1 MTPSFEEQIQATRA
15 GSGAW
20 YARAQ
25 QAVGGAL
32 GHDVRHALPF
42 PTYIARA
49 QGAYKWDVDGH
60 RYIDYH
66 VGNGALLLGHAHPA
80 IVEAVIKAAPLGTH
94 FGNDHPLQVE
104 WAERIQSLVPC
115 GERVRFTNS
124 GTESDMLAC
133 RVARAHTGRPT
144 ILRFEGHFHGWGD
157 ELVTGF
163 APPYDV
169 PPSIGL
175 TPGFRLGTVM
185 TPANDLDEVD
195 RILRQR
201 GDVAAVILEPSGG
214 SWARLPLRPG
224 FLAGL
229 REVTRRHGTLLI
241 FDEVI
246 TGFRWAPGG
255 AQERY
260 GITPDLSTHAKII
273 GGGVPGAAICG
284 RAEVM
289 RVFDIT
295 GDAFHDRFRRIAHQG
310 TYNAT
315 PLTAAAGIACLNI
328 VATGEPTRRADA
340 LADRL
345 RAGLNGVL
353 ERRAVRGLVYGES
366 SAFHI
371 YLEAPGS
378 KLAVSRPEDYR
389 WLDTVTLK
397 SMDPTLVRALQNG
410 FRVRGIDLLSYNGGM
425 TSAAHEEQDIDETV
439 GGLRRPGRGAP
450 HAKRAGAAVAANG
463 ISPTSPGR
471 AGRCAP
477 STGLGRDGRRARLV
491 PPWHGP
497 RFPISRRSGGGLRP
511 MFDGRGRSSCSA
523 RWPGARRTPGAIS
536 TSSLSRTRRGRSS
549 SASRTSRASTTCGR
563 GSISSS
569 TRRRSS
575 NAWRPRATRSSSK
588 PSRKVSCS
596 MKRAKAEA
604 ATLADPGGE

>member
-25 QAVGGAL
+25 QAVGGGL

-42 PTYIARA
+42 PTYIARG

-115 GERVRFTNS
+115 AERVRFTNS

-133 RVARAHTGRPT
+133 RVARAYTGRPT

-163 APPYDV
+163 APPFDV

-175 TPGFRLGTVM
+175 MPGYRLGTVM

-195 RILRQR
+195 RILGQR

-229 REVTRRHGTLLI
+229 RDVTRRHGTLLI

-255 AQERY
+255 AQERF
-260 GITPDLSTHAKII
+260 GVTPDLSSHAKIV

-284 RAEVM
+284 RADVM

-315 PLTAAAGIACLNI
+315 PLTAAAGLACLNL

-340 LADRL
+340 LAERL

-353 ERRAVRGLVYGES
+353 ERHAIRGLAYGES
-366 SAFHI
+366 SVFHVF
-371 YLEAPGS
+371 LEAPGAP
-378 KLAVSRPEDYR
+378 LPVSRPEDYR
-389 WLDTVTLK
+389 WLDAVTLK
-397 SMDPTLVRALQNG
+397 SMDPALVRLLQNG
-410 FRVRGIDLLSYNGGM
+410 FRVRGIELLSYNGGM
-425 TSAAHEEQDIDETV
+425 TSAAHEESDIDETV
-439 GGLRRPGRGAP
+439 GAFDDLIGELLARKA
-450 HAKRAGAAVAANG
+450 
-463 ISPTSPGR
+463 
-471 AGRCAP
+471 
-477 STGLGRDGRRARLV
+477 LGR
-491 PPWHGP
+491 W
-497 RFPISRRSGGGLRP
+497 
-511 MFDGRGRSSCSA
+511 
-523 RWPGARRTPGAIS
+523 
-536 TSSLSRTRRGRSS
+536 
-549 SASRTSRASTTCGR
+549 
-563 GSISSS
+563 
-569 TRRRSS
+569 
-575 NAWRPRATRSSSK
+575 
-588 PSRKVSCS
+588 
-596 MKRAKAEA
+596 
-604 ATLADPGGE
+604 

>member
-1 MTPSFEEQIQATRA
+1 MTRSFEDQIQATRG

-20 YARAQ
+20 YARAK
-25 QAVGGAL
+25 QAIGGGL

-104 WAERIQSLVPC
+104 WAERIQSMVPC
-115 GERVRFTNS
+115 AERVRFTNS

-144 ILRFEGHFHGWGD
+144 ILRFSGHFHGWGD
-157 ELVTGF
+157 ELITGF
-163 APPYDV
+163 APPFDV

-175 TPGFRLGTVM
+175 APGYRLGTVM

-195 RILRQR
+195 RILAQR

-229 REVTRRHGTLLI
+229 RDVTRRHGTLLI

-255 AQERY
+255 AQERS
-260 GITPDLSTHAKII
+260 GVTPDLSTHAKIV

-295 GDAFHDRFRRIAHQG
+295 G
-310 TYNAT
+310 T
-315 PLTAAAGIACLNI
+315 PST
-328 VATGEPTRRADA
+328 TG
-340 LADRL
+340 
-345 RAGLNGVL
+345 
-353 ERRAVRGLVYGES
+353 
-366 SAFHI
+366 
-371 YLEAPGS
+371 
-378 KLAVSRPEDYR
+378 
-389 WLDTVTLK
+389 
-397 SMDPTLVRALQNG
+397 
-410 FRVRGIDLLSYNGGM
+410 
-425 TSAAHEEQDIDETV
+425 SAA
-439 GGLRRPGRGAP
+439 
-450 HAKRAGAAVAANG
+450 
-463 ISPTSPGR
+463 
-471 AGRCAP
+471 
-477 STGLGRDGRRARLV
+477 
-491 PPWHGP
+491 
-497 RFPISRRSGGGLRP
+497 
-511 MFDGRGRSSCSA
+511 
-523 RWPGARRTPGAIS
+523 
-536 TSSLSRTRRGRSS
+536 SRTR
-549 SASRTSRASTTCGR
+549 APT
-563 GSISSS
+563 
-569 TRRRSS
+569 TRRR
-575 NAWRPRATRSSSK
+575 
-588 PSRKVSCS
+588 
-596 MKRAKAEA
+596 
-604 ATLADPGGE
+604 

>member
-1 MTPSFEEQIQATRA
+1 MTPSFEEEIQATRA

-20 YARAQ
+20 YKRAQ

-229 REVTRRHGTLLI
+229 REVTAAPRDAPHLRRGHHRLPLGARRRPGALRHHARPLHPRE
-241 FDEVI
+241 DHRRGRAGRGDLRPGRRDAGLRHHRGRLPRPVPPHRAP
-246 TGFRWAPGG
+246 GHLQRDALDGGGGDRLPQHRGHRGADAPGG
-255 AQERY
+255 
-260 GITPDLSTHAKII
+260 
-273 GGGVPGAAICG
+273 
-284 RAEVM
+284 RA
-289 RVFDIT
+289 
-295 GDAFHDRFRRIAHQG
+295 RRPAPRG
-310 TYNAT
+310 
-315 PLTAAAGIACLNI
+315 P
-328 VATGEPTRRADA
+328 
-340 LADRL
+340 
-345 RAGLNGVL
+345 
-353 ERRAVRGLVYGES
+353 ERRARAPRG
-366 SAFHI
+366 
-371 YLEAPGS
+371 PGARLRRELGVPRLPRDAGAS
-378 KLAVSRPEDYR
+378 RSRSSRPEDYR

-397 SMDPTLVRALQNG
+397 SMDPALVRALQNG
-410 FRVRGIDLLSYNGGM
+410 FRVRGIELLSYNGGM

-439 GGLRRPGRGAP
+439 GGLRRPDR
-450 HAKRAGAAVAANG
+450 
-463 ISPTSPGR
+463 
-471 AGRCAP
+471 
-477 STGLGRDGRRARLV
+477 
-491 PPWHGP
+491 
-497 RFPISRRSGGGLRP
+497 
-511 MFDGRGRSSCSA
+511 
-523 RWPGARRTPGAIS
+523 GARRAE
-536 TSSLSRTRRGRSS
+536 
-549 SASRTSRASTTCGR
+549 RAR
-563 GSISSS
+563 AALALA
-569 TRRRSS
+569 RLLRD
-575 NAWRPRATRSSSK
+575 RPRGLAPARVRRQ
-588 PSRKVSCS
+588 PPRGDPHD
-596 MKRAKAEA
+596 RAV
-604 ATLADPGGE
+604 LADHRW

>member
-1 MTPSFEEQIQATRA
+1 MKPTFEDQIQATRSA
-15 GSGAW
+15 TGGW
-20 YARAQ
+20 DARAQ
-25 QAVGGAL
+25 KAVGGAL
-32 GHDVRHALPF
+32 GHDMRHALPF
-42 PTYIARA
+42 PTYIERA

-80 IVEAVIKAAPLGTH
+80 IIEAVIKAAPLGTH

-104 WAERIQSLVPC
+104 WAEKIQSLVPC

-175 TPGFRLGTVM
+175 APGFRLGTVM
-185 TPANDLDEVD
+185 TRANDLDEVE

-260 GITPDLSTHAKII
+260 GVTPDLSTHAKII

-284 RAEVM
+284 RADVM
-289 RVFDIT
+289 QVFDIT
-295 GDAFHDRFRRIAHQG
+295 GDPFHDRFRRIAHQG

-315 PLTAAAGIACLNI
+315 PLTAAAGLACLSI

-345 RAGLNGVL
+345 RAGSTVCWSAARSGSL
-353 ERRAVRGLVYGES
+353 RRARLPRLPRRPALLPVTSRGLSV
-366 SAFHI
+366 ARHRH
-371 YLEAPGS
+371 A
-378 KLAVSRPEDYR
+378 
-389 WLDTVTLK
+389 K
-397 SMDPTLVRALQNG
+397 SMDPGLVRASERRMRGGTSLLQRRHDVG
-410 FRVRGIDLLSYNGGM
+410 GPRG
-425 TSAAHEEQDIDETV
+425 ADIDETI
-439 GGLRRPGRGAP
+439 G
-450 HAKRAGAAVAANG
+450 
-463 ISPTSPGR
+463 
-471 AGRCAP
+471 
-477 STGLGRDGRRARLV
+477 
-491 PPWHGP
+491 
-497 RFPISRRSGGGLRP
+497 
-511 MFDGRGRSSCSA
+511 
-523 RWPGARRTPGAIS
+523 
-536 TSSLSRTRRGRSS
+536 
-549 SASRTSRASTTCGR
+549 ASTTYR
-563 GSISSS
+563 G
-569 TRRRSS
+569 TRRPER
-575 NAWRPRATRSSSK
+575 ARAAVTLARLLHDRPR
-588 PSRKVSCS
+588 
-596 MKRAKAEA
+596 
-604 ATLADPGGE
+604 G